1 MIRSFKHRGLKALYE
16 GKTARKVASEHIDK
30 LRRILAV
37 LDNAS
42 DPDGLNLPGFHLHPL
57 KGDLQG
63 FWAVT
68 VASNWRVTFRF
79 EENEATDVDYLDYH

>member
-79 EENEATDVDYLDYH
+79 EENEATDIDYLDYH